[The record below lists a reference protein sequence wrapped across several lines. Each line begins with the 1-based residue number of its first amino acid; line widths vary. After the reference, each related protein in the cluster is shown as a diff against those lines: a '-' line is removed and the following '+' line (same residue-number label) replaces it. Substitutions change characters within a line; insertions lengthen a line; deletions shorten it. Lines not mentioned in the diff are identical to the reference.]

1 MIIPENHPRAESLR
15 VRERLVE
22 CLRKGIVVEQGLIAH
37 GRGEAFDYLLGER
50 TTVYAREA
58 IRASVA
64 IMLLAEHPV
73 VSVNGNVAC
82 LCAGDVVRLASLLN
96 ARIEVNLFY
105 RSYEREKAIEMLLK
119 EHGAHTVYGVGDRA
133 SMSIPELMSER
144 RRVDRDGIYSA
155 DVVLVPL
162 EDGDRTEAL
171 VRMGKKVIAVDLNP
185 LSRTARS
192 ATITIV
198 DNITRA
204 MPLMVE
210 TARELKNAARDRLNG
225 IVKSFSNARNLE
237 GSLAMIRSG
246 VADRGRGGDNITLD
260 SRGKQVVGVMD
271 DDG

>member
-1 MIIPENHPRAESLR
+1 MIPIPENHPRAESLK

-22 CLRKGIVVEQGLIAH
+22 CLRRGIVVEQGLIAH
-37 GRGEAFDYLLGER
+37 GRGEAFDYLLGES
-50 TTVYAREA
+50 TTMYAREA

-64 IMLLAEHPV
+64 LILLAEHPV
-73 VSVNGNVAC
+73 ISVNGNVAC
-82 LCAGDVVRLASLLN
+82 LCARDVVRLASLTN
-96 ARIEVNLFY
+96 AKIEVNLFY

-119 EHGAHTVYGVGDRA
+119 EEGAEMVYGIGERA

-144 RRVDRDGIYSA
+144 RRVDKDGIYSA

-204 MPLMVE
+204 IPLMVE
-210 TARELKNAARDRLNG
+210 TARELKDEPRDKLDE
-225 IVKSFSNARNLE
+225 IVRSFSNVINLE
-237 GSLAMIRSG
+237 RSLAVIRG
-246 VADRGRGGDNITLD
+246 ATVGREIGF
-260 SRGKQVVGVMD
+260 SK
-271 DDG
+271 

>member
-1 MIIPENHPRAESLR
+1 MQRSLRIPENHPRAESLR
-15 VRERLVE
+15 IRERLVE

-50 TTVYAREA
+50 TTTYAREA

-64 IMLLAEHPV
+64 MMLLADHPV
-73 VSVNGNVAC
+73 ISVNGNVAC
-82 LCAGDVVRLASLLN
+82 LCAEDVVRLASLVN
-96 ARIEVNLFY
+96 AKIEVNLFY

-119 EHGAHTVYGVGDRA
+119 EHGANTVYGVGDRA

-210 TARELKNAARDRLNG
+210 TARALRHEPRDRLNEMLR
-225 IVKSFSNARNLE
+225 SFSNTRNLE
-237 GSLAMIRSG
+237 ASLSVIRLGVDGMYVEREGGGGSRQIGSE
-246 VADRGRGGDNITLD
+246 
-260 SRGKQVVGVMD
+260 
-271 DDG
+271 

>member
-1 MIIPENHPRAESLR
+1 MRIPENHPRAESLR
-15 VRERLVE
+15 IRERLVE
-22 CLRKGIVVEQGLIAH
+22 CLRRGIVVEQGLIAH

-50 TTVYAREA
+50 TTIYAREA

-64 IMLLAEHPV
+64 MMLLADHPV
-73 VSVNGNVAC
+73 ISVNGNVAC
-82 LCAGDVVRLASLLN
+82 LCAGDVVRLASLTN

-119 EHGAHTVYGVGDRA
+119 EHGASTVYGVGDRA

-171 VRMGKKVIAVDLNP
+171 VRMGKKVVAVDLNP
-185 LSRTARS
+185 LSRTAKS

-210 TARELKNAARDRLNG
+210 TAKWLKDEPRDRLNE
-225 IVKSFSNARNLE
+225 ILRSFSNARNLE
-237 GSLAMIRSG
+237 ASLAVIRGS
-246 VADRGRGGDNITLD
+246 VDDMYVEREREGREGGIG
-260 SRGKQVVGVMD
+260 R
-271 DDG
+271 